1 MGLGRLHDALAD
13 HRNTAIIPAS
23 RVLSPE
29 PQLAS
34 LVGVVA
40 TGGSAG
46 APGPG
51 ETACPTS
58 SFPERGPV
66 GPCAAG
72 WIARGQVLEA
82 SFTDNPTQPANLCII
97 RVCRETP
104 QLGAHSG
111 KAIAK
116 PGEKAALGAVRN
128 RAANHFQDVLGRIN
142 SHQECGQIG

>member
-82 SFTDNPTQPANLCII
+82 SFTDNPTQPANLCIASL
-97 RVCRETP
+97 
-104 QLGAHSG
+104 QAG
-111 KAIAK
+111 KHVLCEK
-116 PGEKAALGAVRN
+116 PAALNVGQLKRML
-128 RAANHFQDVLGRIN
+128 AASRD
-142 SHQECGQIG
+142 HQRLFIDRKSVV